1 MSQGELH
8 PQKNKPSFGL
18 IFRYHSLHH
27 HLRSKQRKI
36 VASLALS
43 RSSTAAMMLW
53 RKSID
58 KMRRKTRFG
67 RQISWSLV
75 PAEDPDEALASLRDQ
90 GLYIEEISI
99 PLRAQHSAADDCS
112 KPLCWPRR
120 AQSISRSLP
129 GPPIRFVVISDTHS
143 RHESMNRVRPPSLC
157 CLTPP
162 FFALLCFVPFFALFC
177 FICSSSA
184 VHIDICFRLIRHI
197 QLTLLL
203 AATARGRRSN
213 SLRGHDRHGESS

>member
-1 MSQGELH
+1 
-8 PQKNKPSFGL
+8 
-18 IFRYHSLHH
+18 
-27 HLRSKQRKI
+27 
-36 VASLALS
+36 
-43 RSSTAAMMLW
+43 MMLW

-112 KPLCWPRR
+112 NPLCWPRR

-143 RHESMNRVRPPSLC
+143 RHESMNRVRHPS
-157 CLTPP
+157 P
-162 FFALLCFVPFFALFC
+162 FFALLC

-184 VHIDICFRLIRHI
+184 VRIDICFRLIRHI
-197 QLTLLL
+197 HLTLLL